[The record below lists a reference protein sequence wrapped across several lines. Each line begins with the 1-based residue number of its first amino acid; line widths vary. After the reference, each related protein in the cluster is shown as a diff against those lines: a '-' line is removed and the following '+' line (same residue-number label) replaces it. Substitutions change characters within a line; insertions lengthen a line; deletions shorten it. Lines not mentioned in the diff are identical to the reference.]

1 MSKSNSRHPSKST
14 SKAAGKSGEGREQPA
29 SPRGSKPSRG
39 PRKDARAARR
49 EAAADAGNKGGKGK
63 FVPFPTKEQVL
74 EFIRTSPVP
83 VGKREI
89 ARAFHLRGQDRIPLK
104 ALLKELEKDG
114 AVDRGKA
121 RRLAAPGALPEVTV
135 VQIIGPDADGDIWA
149 RPIDFPEDDAEPQI
163 IVIEDKKTD
172 KPLGPGDRVLVR
184 LERTDSEIYEARPI
198 RRLQARAERVVGVF
212 EKGQHGSGRLI
223 PTSKRIKTEFVIDAR
238 DVNGAKSDEIVI
250 AEVEPARRLGAP
262 RARVVERIGRVGEA
276 KSVSMISIAEHHIPF
291 QFSPAAL
298 EQAEAA
304 TSAPLGNRTDL
315 RNIPLVTIDGDDARD
330 FDDAVWAAPDENE
343 DNPGG
348 WRLIVAIAD
357 VSWYVRPDDALDR
370 VARDRGNS
378 VYFPDRVVPML
389 PEELSNGW
397 CSLRPYEDRP
407 VMAVEMTIDANG
419 RKLRHHFMRGLM
431 RSAARLTY
439 DLAQAAFDGN
449 PNDLTGPLLEPVIK
463 PLYGAFHALLKA
475 REERGTLEL
484 DLPERRVFI
493 NEEGQI
499 ERIVP
504 RARLDSHRLIEEF
517 MIAANVAAAEALEKK
532 HWPCMYRV
540 HDQPDATR
548 IEALRE
554 FLDSLGFNLSR
565 GQVLRPKHFTQLL
578 LKAKD
583 TPYAEMISSLILRSQ
598 AQAVYAPEN
607 LGHFGLALT
616 RYAHFTSPIRRYAD
630 LLVHRAL
637 IGAYDFG
644 EGALDKSAV
653 AEFAETA
660 VHISGTERRAAA
672 AERDAVDRYVAAFLA
687 DKVDAEFDGRIS
699 GVARFGL
706 FINLRDTGAD
716 GIIPISTLPQDF
728 YDHDEARHALVGRRS
743 GRTYQLGQSVT
754 VRLVAADP
762 LTGGITLE
770 LLSAEPLAADALTGR
785 SNRHREGSGAPGRSK
800 KPAQGRPKNIRFG
813 KDKGRLKAKSGK
825 AASGKPGGNGGKPG
839 KKGKKRR

>member
-1 MSKSNSRHPSKST
+1 MTRSKTTGDKTIKP
-14 SKAAGKSGEGREQPA
+14 
-29 SPRGSKPSRG
+29 KPSRG

-49 EAAADAGNKGGKGK
+49 DAAEAAGIGDKGKGGKGK
-63 FVPFPTKEQVL
+63 AVPFPTKEQVL
-74 EFIRTSPVP
+74 DFIRTSPVP

-89 ARAFHLRGQDRIPLK
+89 ARAFNLRGSDRIPLK
-104 ALLKELEKDG
+104 SLLKELEKAG
-114 AVDRGKA
+114 AVDRGRA
-121 RRLAAPGALPEVTV
+121 RRLAAPGALPEVAV
-135 VQIIGPDADGDIWA
+135 IQIIGPDADGDIWA

-163 IVIEDKKTD
+163 VVVEDKKLD
-172 KPLGPGDRVLVR
+172 KPLTAGDRVLAR
-184 LERTDSEIYEARPI
+184 LERTDADIYEARPI
-198 RRLQARAERVVGVF
+198 RRLHARAERVVGVF

-223 PTSKRIKTEFVIDAR
+223 PTSKRVKTEFVVDAK
-238 DVNGAKSDEIVI
+238 DAGGARADEIVV

-262 RARVVERIGRVGEA
+262 RARIVERIGRVGEA

-291 QFSPAAL
+291 QFPPAAQ

-304 TSAPLGNRTDL
+304 TSAPLGKRTDL
-315 RNIPLVTIDGDDARD
+315 RRIPLVTIDGDDARD
-330 FDDAVWAAPDENE
+330 FDDAVWAAPDDHP

-357 VSWYVRPDDALDR
+357 VAWYVRPDDALDR
-370 VARDRGNS
+370 VARERGNS

-407 VMAVEMTIDANG
+407 VMAVEMTIDTKG

-439 DLAQAAFDGN
+439 EQAQAAMDGN
-449 PNDLTGPLLEPVIK
+449 PNDLTEPLLEPVIK
-463 PLYGAFHALLKA
+463 PLYGAFKSLLNA

-493 NEEGQI
+493 DPEGAI
-499 ERIVP
+499 DRIVA
-504 RARLDSHRLIEEF
+504 RERLDSHRLIEEF

-532 HWPCMYRV
+532 RWPCMYRV

-548 IEALRE
+548 VEALRE
-554 FLDSLGFNLSR
+554 FLASLDFNLAR

-578 LKAKD
+578 QQAKG
-583 TPYAEMISSLILRSQ
+583 TPFAEMISTLVLRSQ

-607 LGHFGLALT
+607 LGHFGLALA

-637 IGAYDFG
+637 IGAFDFG
-644 EGALDKSAV
+644 DGALDKSAT
-653 AEFAETA
+653 AEFADTA

-706 FINLRDTGAD
+706 FINLRETGAD

-728 YDHDEARHALVGRRS
+728 YDHDEGRHALVGRRS

-754 VRLVAADP
+754 VRLVSADP

-770 LLSAEPLAADALTGR
+770 MLSAEPLT
-785 SNRHREGSGAPGRSK
+785 EGSDKHFARTSARQKAK

-813 KDKGRLKAKSGK
+813 GDKGRVASKTGK
-825 AASGKPGGNGGKPG
+825 KPA